1 MSVKTVVDHPLSD
14 VEHDALLSLSGD
26 GDAIATNVPKSD
38 ATLPDGAP
46 AAAAVPA
53 AAPPP
58 VESKRSFWPSWSL
71 FKKGEPTPKS
81 TVPAVP
87 AAAAAVS
94 AGVVASKS
102 SETEAE
108 LQFRNWVSE
117 KRKLSIGE
125 DVDDQRGDDEAQR
138 ELRADLQALED
149 SVEEELSVQ
158 AKQDQVARLLLRAS
172 SPQKLDRTVSATTG
186 AAAVTAVAATPA
198 VELTTTLDPLNWS
211 APISLEP
218 ALLTQLVIA
227 RDTGDPKSLLMM
239 SLPSNLKELVNL
251 ASLTLTGHNLVKFDV
266 AHLLLS
272 TLRSLCLSN
281 NRIRTFAG
289 TAAAAVHLP
298 LLEQLDLSH
307 NELGS
312 MPGVAGTK
320 LPRLRV
326 LDVSH
331 NKVRS
336 FAQEHVRAVP
346 SLMTLRASHNA
357 IAALPSE
364 IGELTCLVDLHL
376 AFNKL
381 VALPDSISALQD
393 LVQLDVHHNSLRAL
407 PSAISSLQA
416 LRHSTSDWSLAYNGF
431 VESPVFEL
439 RSLEHLRVL
448 DLQANAIS
456 AWPESFAALTA
467 AEPTRLSTLALVS
480 SFLSGRGASAAPAA
494 IMPAPDAAATSSAAA
509 AGETASGGVA
519 ADIMTASTPA
529 AVAARVFAASSTLT
543 PTGTPVK
550 ATAAFAATA
559 AVAVIADPSDVVSPP
574 RPFGAPRAKR
584 ASNQLVP
591 PSLTDLTLR
600 SNKLSS
606 LNGNADDML
615 QYVNLTRLD
624 LSSNAFKTLP
634 AEIALLT
641 ALEHLD
647 LSDCASLMALPADLS
662 PLTRLSTLLLAHCAK
677 LAELPASLASLPS
690 LTAFSITYLSAAA
703 PRPLGVVERAD
714 GDDGDADRSGGC
726 VPSRH
731 CVGAIVD
738 PDAMRARFQYN
749 QAMRLLGSAPH
760 PLSGAM
766 MLALAATDGKRFLHN
781 DGVKHMRAFVERPS
795 PACASEPAA
804 FRAVGADFIG
814 RTMSQ
819 LARDSAFHDRLTQDD
834 ALQLLLLL
842 ASYDHPGVA
851 AECAVALTALCGA
864 AHEPQLAAGA
874 QAATAAPPVPPTSV
888 AGGAVAAT
896 AAAATVATAAPVAAS
911 SSAAAMPASG
921 AQKAATA
928 SGASEREAALAA
940 QSQALSTWA
949 PRIVAKL
956 ILHASNASVAHGA
969 MMALYFLSQRE
980 KACKLVGTAED
991 APALF
996 QFLID
1001 AGLATAHH
1009 TGSFLALQTLNN
1021 FAFANQRQ
1029 LLNKR
1034 YRLFDRLRECL
1045 SQSED
1050 GPRRALLDRAMRIL
1064 GYDEVHGPHHS
1075 LPPGERRRIRVLTFD
1090 GGGTRG
1096 LVSLACLKQVELKLN
1111 GATPPSDP
1119 SYRRIHEFFDLIC
1132 GTSTGGIIA
1141 FALGVMLWR
1150 IDDVIDLY
1158 MKLMR
1163 DVFSGTA
1170 IKLLQQGSIHDTERL
1185 EALLKELAGE
1195 GRELIDTLATPGTKR
1210 CFVPATR
1217 TSSYPSRMHIFRNYQ
1232 HDVVHNR
1239 ESHYDGSARFKVWQA
1254 LRATSSAPLYLEPLR
1269 HDGETF
1275 ADGGLIVN
1283 NPSAVAIHEAN
1294 RIWGPGCIQVLLSIG
1309 TGNELADPA
1318 ADASAEAVANANRFA
1333 ALLEPKASSWLWS
1346 RVKDSALVQT
1356 MSTTMST
1363 LYWNSSDA
1371 EPTHLTLREVCPEA
1385 GVAYTRLNPVHR
1397 IYAYP
1402 LDTTDVPT
1410 LNAMMAFAAHYVSND
1425 AEAAQQT
1432 EEMCRILRQQ

>member
-1 MSVKTVVDHPLSD
+1 M
-14 VEHDALLSLSGD
+14 
-26 GDAIATNVPKSD
+26 
-38 ATLPDGAP
+38 
-46 AAAAVPA
+46 
-53 AAPPP
+53 
-58 VESKRSFWPSWSL
+58 
-71 FKKGEPTPKS
+71 
-81 TVPAVP
+81 
-87 AAAAAVS
+87 
-94 AGVVASKS
+94 
-102 SETEAE
+102 
-108 LQFRNWVSE
+108 
-117 KRKLSIGE
+117 
-125 DVDDQRGDDEAQR
+125 
-138 ELRADLQALED
+138 
-149 SVEEELSVQ
+149 
-158 AKQDQVARLLLRAS
+158 
-172 SPQKLDRTVSATTG
+172 
-186 AAAVTAVAATPA
+186 
-198 VELTTTLDPLNWS
+198 
-211 APISLEP
+211 
-218 ALLTQLVIA
+218 
-227 RDTGDPKSLLMM
+227 
-239 SLPSNLKELVNL
+239 
-251 ASLTLTGHNLVKFDV
+251 
-266 AHLLLS
+266 
-272 TLRSLCLSN
+272 
-281 NRIRTFAG
+281 
-289 TAAAAVHLP
+289 
-298 LLEQLDLSH
+298 
-307 NELGS
+307 
-312 MPGVAGTK
+312 
-320 LPRLRV
+320 
-326 LDVSH
+326 
-331 NKVRS
+331 
-336 FAQEHVRAVP
+336 
-346 SLMTLRASHNA
+346 
-357 IAALPSE
+357 
-364 IGELTCLVDLHL
+364 
-376 AFNKL
+376 
-381 VALPDSISALQD
+381 
-393 LVQLDVHHNSLRAL
+393 
-407 PSAISSLQA
+407 
-416 LRHSTSDWSLAYNGF
+416 
-431 VESPVFEL
+431 
-439 RSLEHLRVL
+439 
-448 DLQANAIS
+448 
-456 AWPESFAALTA
+456 
-467 AEPTRLSTLALVS
+467 S

-494 IMPAPDAAATSSAAA
+494 IMPAPATGAPDAAASSSTT
-509 AGETASGGVA
+509 AGETASGG
-519 ADIMTASTPA
+519 DIMTASTPA
-529 AVAARVFAASSTLT
+529 AMAARVFAASSTLT

-550 ATAAFAATA
+550 ATAAFVATA
-559 AVAVIADPSDVVSPP
+559 AVAVIADTSDVVSPP

-647 LSDCASLMALPADLS
+647 LSNCASLMALPADLS
-662 PLTRLSTLLLAHCAK
+662 PLTRLSTLLLAQCAK

-703 PRPLGVVERAD
+703 PRPLGVVGRAD
-714 GDDGDADRSGGC
+714 GDDGDGADRSGGC

-738 PDAMRARFQYN
+738 PEAMRARFQYN
-749 QAMRLLGSAPH
+749 QAMRPLGSAPH
-760 PLSGAM
+760 PLGGAM

-795 PACASEPAA
+795 PAGASEPAA

-888 AGGAVAAT
+888 ASGAVAAT
-896 AAAATVATAAPVAAS
+896 AATTAAAAAATVAVGATAAPGAAS
-911 SSAAAMPASG
+911 SSAASSAAAAPASG

-940 QSQALSTWA
+940 QSQALSIWA

-956 ILHASNASVAHGA
+956 LLHASNASVAHGA

-980 KACKLVGTAED
+980 KACKLVGMAED

-1029 LLNKR
+1029 LLSKR
-1034 YRLFDRLRECL
+1034 YGLFDRLRQCL

-1064 GYDEVHGPHHS
+1064 GYDEMHGPHHS
-1075 LPPGERRRIRVLTFD
+1075 LPPGERRRIRVLSFD

-1111 GATPPSDP
+1111 GDTPPSDP

-1170 IKLLQQGSIHDTERL
+1170 IKLLQQGSIHDTQRL

-1309 TGNELADPA
+1309 TGNELADPS

-1432 EEMCRILRQQ
+1432 EEMCRILRQQQ